1 MYTME
6 VQEVINKFVTCE
18 KMYEKIRLVD
28 PIIKKRTILW
38 MNLLL
43 NAMIVGGKARF
54 VMIAFQF
61 VHSMR
66 MGH

>member
-28 PIIKKRTILW
+28 PIIKKRTIL
-38 MNLLL
+38 
-43 NAMIVGGKARF
+43 
-54 VMIAFQF
+54 
-61 VHSMR
+61 
-66 MGH
+66 